1 MMSGYL
7 VAAGAALWLG
17 VLTSVNPCPLATNI
31 AAVSFVGRRVGSPL
45 RVLLAGVLY
54 TLGRATTFLVL
65 GALLVGSLLSAP
77 HVSHFLQKHMNRLLG
92 PILILVGMVL
102 LQLIPLRLPTFGVG
116 QKLQKRVESWELG
129 GAFILGV
136 LFALSFCP
144 LSAAIFFGSL
154 LPLSVQHES
163 RLVLPAIYGAGTGLP
178 VLVFAVL
185 AALGAQQVARA
196 YEKVALIEKWARRV
210 TGVLFIG
217 VGIYLTL
224 VYVFG
229 ALG

>member
-1 MMSGYL
+1 MSGYL
-7 VAAGAALWLG
+7 LAAGAALWLG

-45 RVLLAGVLY
+45 RVLLAGTLY
-54 TLGRATTFLVL
+54 TLGRALTFLVL

-102 LQLIPLRLPTFGVG
+102 LELIPLRLPTFGVG
-116 QKLQKRVESWELG
+116 ARLQKRIESWEMG
-129 GAFILGV
+129 GAFVLGV
-136 LFALSFCP
+136 LFALSLCP

-154 LPLSVQHES
+154 LPLAVQHGS
-163 RLVLPAIYGAGTGLP
+163 RVVFPALYGAGTGLP
-178 VLVFAVL
+178 VLLFAAV

-196 YEKVALIEKWARRV
+196 YEKVAVVEKWARRV

-217 VGIYLTL
+217 VGIYLALT
-224 VYVFG
+224 YIFGVFG
-229 ALG
+229 